1 MMGAASSLFF
11 VVRRDLLVYR
21 SYKVHE
27 RKRNTTSFITAG
39 ELRKKKKKKKY
50 THLLVLGGEQ
60 VKYK

>member
-39 ELRKKKKKKKY
+39 ELRKKKKKK
-50 THLLVLGGEQ
+50 
-60 VKYK
+60 